1 MQEKQFILGVLVSNK
16 AGVLTRIS
24 SLFSR
29 RNYNIDSLNVAAT
42 ENPALSR
49 MTIIAQGDDGVRE
62 QVVKQLRKLYDVKK
76 VEVLEPDNT
85 VLREHLLIKLK
96 VTKSTRSEIV
106 ESVNIFRGKVVDF
119 NIDSVTVEITGES
132 SKLDAF
138 IKFAADYG
146 IIEMCRAGA
155 LAVRRGGVSLYD
167 DEDSAEIL

>member
-1 MQEKQFILGVLVSNK
+1 MNEHFILGVLVSNK

-29 RNYNIDSLNVAAT
+29 RNFNIDSLNVAET
-42 ENPALSR
+42 ENPELSR
-49 MTIIAQGDDGVRE
+49 MTIITKGDGSVRE
-62 QVVKQLRKLYDVKK
+62 QVVKQLSKLYDVKK
-76 VEVLEPDNT
+76 VEVLSPEET
-85 VLREHLLIKLK
+85 VIREHLLIKLK

-138 IKFAADYG
+138 IKFAADFG

-155 LAVRRGGVSLYD
+155 LAVKRGILSLND
-167 DEDSAEIL
+167 SSDE

>member
-1 MQEKQFILGVLVSNK
+1 MNEKHFILGVLVSNR

-29 RNYNIDSLNVAAT
+29 RNFNIDSLNVAET
-42 ENPALSR
+42 ENPEFSR
-49 MTIIAQGDDGVRE
+49 MTIIAKGDDSVRE
-62 QVVKQLRKLYDVKK
+62 QVVKQLAKLYNVKK
-76 VEVLEPDNT
+76 VEVLSPDET
-85 VLREHLLIKLK
+85 VVREHLLIKLK

-138 IKFAADYG
+138 IKFAADFG

-155 LAVRRGGVSLYD
+155 LAVKRGIVSLND
-167 DEDSAEIL
+167 NSDEI